1 MPSRRVRYGLLGVGG
16 AIASAYVFEALQY
29 KRTAAIGFELQ
40 EAPSVGDP
48 GFCHLLESLAGAP
61 VRDGNRIDVLRNG
74 HEIFPAMLEAI
85 RSAERTIDF
94 ATFVYWRGDI
104 APEFADA
111 LAERARAGVE
121 VNVLLDA
128 MGAAKMERTLI
139 NKLRDAGAKVEWFRP
154 PHWYSI
160 HKVNNRTHRKI
171 LAVDGRVGFTGG
183 VGIAEEWTGNCES
196 PDHWRDT
203 HLRLEGPSVR
213 DLVGGFQE
221 NWAEATRCILFNGHL
236 GDTSS
241 IPDGARAQIVRSS
254 AGKGSTNAEEL
265 FYSAIICAR
274 RTLWVTTAYFAPRRA
289 FILALIDAVKRGVDV
304 RILVNGPH
312 IDKEA
317 VRQAGRSSYDDLL
330 EGGVKIF
337 EYQRTMLHAK
347 TLVVDG
353 TWSTVGSINFDNR
366 SFSLND
372 ELNLSVWDEP
382 VARTLEEHFKLDLED
397 AHELTLDEW
406 KARPLASIAR
416 ERASA
421 LLRRE
426 F

>member
-1 MPSRRVRYGLLGVGG
+1 MPSRGVRYGLVAAGG
-16 AIASAYVFEALQY
+16 AVAAAYVFEALQY
-29 KRTAAIGFELQ
+29 KRTSAIGFQLQ
-40 EAPSVGDP
+40 DAPSVDDP
-48 GFCHLLESLAGAP
+48 AFCRLLESLAGAP
-61 VRDGNRIDVLRNG
+61 VRDGNKIDVLHNG
-74 HEIFPAMLEAI
+74 HEIFPAMLDAI

-111 LAERARAGVE
+111 LAERASAGVE

-128 MGAAKMERTLI
+128 MGAAKMERSLI
-139 NKLRDAGAKVEWFRP
+139 EKLRGAGAEVQWFRP

-171 LAVDGRVGFTGG
+171 LVVDGRVGFTGG
-183 VGIAEEWTGNCES
+183 VGIADQWTGDCET

-203 HLRLEGPSVR
+203 HLRLEGPLVR

-221 NWAEATRCILFNGHL
+221 NWAEATRCILLDGHL
-236 GDTSS
+236 GETANF
-241 IPDGARAQIVRSS
+241 PDGARGQVLRSS
-254 AGKGSTNAEEL
+254 AGKGSTDAEEL
-265 FYSAIICAR
+265 FYAAIVCAR
-274 RTLWVTTAYFAPRRA
+274 RTLWITTAYFAPRRA
-289 FILALIDAVKRGVDV
+289 FIHALMDAAQRGVDV
-304 RILVNGPH
+304 RVLVNGPH
-312 IDKEA
+312 VDKEA
-317 VRQAGRSSYDDLL
+317 VRQAGRSSYDALL

-382 VARTLEEHFKLDLED
+382 MARKLEGHFKIDLED
-397 AHELTLDEW
+397 AHELSLDDW
-406 KARPLASIAR
+406 RARPPAAIAK
-416 ERASA
+416 ERVSA

-426 F
+426 L

>member
-1 MPSRRVRYGLLGVGG
+1 MPSRGVRYGLVAGGG
-16 AIASAYVFEALQY
+16 AVAAAYVFEALQY
-29 KRTAAIGFELQ
+29 KRTSAIGFQLQ
-40 EAPSVGDP
+40 DAPSVDDP
-48 GFCHLLESLAGAP
+48 AFCRLLESLAGAP
-61 VRDGNRIDVLRNG
+61 VRDGNKIDVLHNG
-74 HEIFPAMLEAI
+74 HEIFPAMLDAI

-111 LAERARAGVE
+111 LAERASAGVE

-128 MGAAKMERTLI
+128 MGAAKMERSLI
-139 NKLRDAGAKVEWFRP
+139 EKLRGAGAEVQWFRP

-171 LAVDGRVGFTGG
+171 LVVDGRIGFTGG
-183 VGIAEEWTGNCES
+183 VGIADEWTGNCET

-203 HLRLEGPSVR
+203 HLRLEGPLVR

-221 NWAEATRCILFNGHL
+221 NWAEATRCILLDGHL
-236 GDTSS
+236 GETANF
-241 IPDGARAQIVRSS
+241 PDGARGQVLRSS
-254 AGKGSTNAEEL
+254 AGKGSTDAEEL
-265 FYSAIICAR
+265 FYAAIVCAR
-274 RTLWVTTAYFAPRRA
+274 RTLWITTAYFAPRRA
-289 FILALIDAVKRGVDV
+289 FIHALTDAAQRGVDV
-304 RILVNGPH
+304 RVLVNGPH
-312 IDKEA
+312 VDKEA
-317 VRQAGRSSYDDLL
+317 VRQAGRSSYDALL

-382 VARTLEEHFKLDLED
+382 MARKLEEHFKIDLED
-397 AHELTLDEW
+397 AHELSLDAW
-406 KARPLASIAR
+406 RARPPTAIAK

-426 F
+426 L

>member
-1 MPSRRVRYGLLGVGG
+1 MASRRVRYGMLGVGG

-40 EAPSVGDP
+40 EAPSVDEP
-48 GFCHLLESLAGAP
+48 TFCLLLESLAGSP
-61 VRDGNRIDVLRNG
+61 VREGNRVEVLRNG
-74 HEIFPAMLEAI
+74 HEIFPAMLDAI
-85 RSAERTIDF
+85 RSAEQTIDF

-128 MGAAKMERTLI
+128 MGAARMERTLVT
-139 NKLRDAGAKVEWFRP
+139 KLRDAGAQVEWFRP

-183 VGIAEEWTGNCES
+183 VGIAAEWTGNCET
-196 PDHWRDT
+196 PDNWRDT

-221 NWAEATRCILFNGHL
+221 NWAEATRCILLNGHL
-236 GDTSS
+236 TDTPS
-241 IPDGARAQIVRSS
+241 IPDGARAQILRSS

-274 RTLWVTTAYFAPRRA
+274 RTLWITTAYFAPRRA

-304 RILVNGPH
+304 RVLVNGPH

-347 TLVVDG
+347 SLVVDG

-406 KARPLASIAR
+406 RARPRASIVK

-426 F
+426 L

>member
-1 MPSRRVRYGLLGVGG
+1 MLGVGG

-29 KRTAAIGFELQ
+29 KRTAAVGFELQ
-40 EAPSVGDP
+40 KAPPVDEP
-48 GFCHLLESLAGAP
+48 GFRHLLESLAGAP

-74 HEIFPAMLEAI
+74 HEIFPAMLDAI

-111 LAERARAGVE
+111 LSERASAGVE

-128 MGAAKMERTLI
+128 MGAAKMERTLV
-139 NKLRDAGAKVEWFRP
+139 NKLRDAGAQVEWFRP

-221 NWAEATRCILFNGHL
+221 NWAEATRCILLDGHL
-236 GDTSS
+236 GDTTS
-241 IPDGARAQIVRSS
+241 IPNGSRAQILRSS

-265 FYSAIICAR
+265 FYSAILCAR

-304 RILVNGPH
+304 RVLVNGPH

-353 TWSTVGSINFDNR
+353 SWSTVGSINFDNR

-382 VARTLEEHFKLDLED
+382 VARTLEGQFKLDLED
-397 AHELTLDEW
+397 ARELTLEKW
-406 KARPLASIAR
+406 RARSGLSIVR

-426 F
+426 L

>member
-1 MPSRRVRYGLLGVGG
+1 MPSRRVRNGLVGLGG
-16 AIASAYVFEALQY
+16 AVASAYVFEALQY

-40 EAPSVGDP
+40 EAPSVDDP
-48 GFCHLLESLAGAP
+48 AFCRLLESLAGAP
-61 VRDGNRIDVLRNG
+61 VREGNRIDVLRNG
-74 HEIFPAMLEAI
+74 DEIFPAMLDAI
-85 RSAERTIDF
+85 RSAEQTIDF

-128 MGAAKMERTLI
+128 MGAAKMERTLV
-139 NKLRDAGAKVEWFRP
+139 KQLRDAGAQVEWFRP

-183 VGIAEEWTGNCES
+183 VGIAEEWTGNCET
-196 PDHWRDT
+196 PDNWRDT

-221 NWAEATRCILFNGHL
+221 NWSEATRCILLDGHL
-236 GDTSS
+236 GDTLSFS
-241 IPDGARAQIVRSS
+241 DGAPAQVLRSS

-274 RTLWVTTAYFAPRRA
+274 STLWITTAYFAPRRA

-304 RILVNGPH
+304 RVLVNGPH

-347 TLVVDG
+347 TMVVDG

-382 VARTLEEHFKLDLED
+382 VARTLEGHFKLDLEV
-397 AHELTLDEW
+397 AHELTLEQW
-406 KARPLASIAR
+406 RARPRASIAR

-426 F
+426 L

>member
-29 KRTAAIGFELQ
+29 KRTASIGFELQ
-40 EAPSVGDP
+40 EAPSVDDP
-48 GFCHLLESLAGAP
+48 GFSHLLESLAGAP
-61 VRDGNRIDVLRNG
+61 VREGNKVDILRNG
-74 HEIFPAMLEAI
+74 HEIFPAMLDAI
-85 RSAERTIDF
+85 RSAEQTIDF

-128 MGAAKMERTLI
+128 MGAAKMERTLV
-139 NKLRDAGAKVEWFRP
+139 NKLRDAGAHVEWFRP

-160 HKVNNRTHRKI
+160 HKMNNRTHRKI

-183 VGIAEEWTGNCES
+183 VGIAEEWTGNCET
-196 PDHWRDT
+196 PENWRDT

-221 NWAEATRCILFNGHL
+221 NWAEATRCILLDGHL
-236 GDTSS
+236 GDTPNF
-241 IPDGARAQIVRSS
+241 PDGARTQILRSS

-265 FYSAIICAR
+265 FYSAIMCAR
-274 RTLWVTTAYFAPRRA
+274 RTLWITTAYFAPRRA

-304 RILVNGPH
+304 RVLVNGPH

-330 EGGVKIF
+330 EGGVRIF
-337 EYQRTMLHAK
+337 EYSAPCCTQRP
-347 TLVVDG
+347 
-353 TWSTVGSINFDNR
+353 WSWTEPGRR
-366 SFSLND
+366 SDRST
-372 ELNLSVWDEP
+372 STTG
-382 VARTLEEHFKLDLED
+382 RS
-397 AHELTLDEW
+397 
-406 KARPLASIAR
+406 R
-416 ERASA
+416 
-421 LLRRE
+421 
-426 F
+426 

>member
-1 MPSRRVRYGLLGVGG
+1 MASRRFRYGMLGVGG

-29 KRTAAIGFELQ
+29 KRTAAMGFELQ
-40 EAPSVGDP
+40 ETPSVDEP
-48 GFCHLLESLAGAP
+48 GFYHLLESLAGSP
-61 VRDGNRIDVLRNG
+61 VRAGNKIDVLRNG
-74 HEIFPAMLEAI
+74 HEIFPAMLDAI
-85 RSAERTIDF
+85 RSAERTINF

-128 MGAAKMERTLI
+128 MGAAKMERTLVD
-139 NKLRDAGAKVEWFRP
+139 KLRDAGAQVEWFRP

-183 VGIAEEWTGNCES
+183 VGIAEEWTGNCET
-196 PDHWRDT
+196 PDNWRDT

-221 NWAEATRCILFNGHL
+221 NWAEATRCILLDGHL
-236 GDTSS
+236 GDTPT
-241 IPDGARAQIVRSS
+241 IPDGARAQILRSS

-304 RILVNGPH
+304 RVLANGPH
-312 IDKEA
+312 IDKEP

-330 EGGVKIF
+330 EGGVRIF

-347 TLVVDG
+347 TLVIDG
-353 TWSTVGSINFDNR
+353 SWSTVGSINFDNR

-397 AHELTLDEW
+397 AHELTLEQW
-406 KARPLASIAR
+406 RARPRASIVR

-426 F
+426 L

>member
-1 MPSRRVRYGLLGVGG
+1 MSSRTVRNSLIGAGGVV
-16 AIASAYVFEALQY
+16 AAAYIFEALQY

-40 EAPSVGDP
+40 NAPSVEDS
-48 GFCHLLESLAGAP
+48 GFCRLLESLAGSP
-61 VRDGNRIDVLRNG
+61 VREGNKIDVLRNG
-74 HEIFPAMLEAI
+74 HEIFPAMLDAI
-85 RSAERTIDF
+85 KSAERTIDF

-111 LAERARAGVE
+111 LAERARAGIE

-128 MGAAKMERTLI
+128 MGAAKMEKPLVE
-139 NKLRDAGAKVEWFRP
+139 KLRDAGANVEWFRP
-154 PHWYSI
+154 PHWYSM
-160 HKVNNRTHRKI
+160 HKLNNRTHRKI
-171 LAVDGRVGFTGG
+171 LVVDGRVGFTGG
-183 VGIAEEWTGNCES
+183 VGIAEEWTGNCET
-196 PDHWRDT
+196 PGNWRDT
-203 HLRLEGPSVR
+203 HLRLEGPSVL

-221 NWAEATRCILFNGHL
+221 NWAEATRLILTDGHL
-236 GDTSS
+236 SDVPS
-241 IPDGARAQIVRSS
+241 IDGGARAQILRSS

-265 FYSAIICAR
+265 FYAAIVCAR
-274 RTLWVTTAYFAPRRA
+274 RTLWITTAYFAPRRA
-289 FILALIDAVKRGVDV
+289 FVLALVDAVSRGVDV
-304 RILVNGPH
+304 RLLVNGPH
-312 IDKEA
+312 TDKEP
-317 VRQAGRSSYDDLL
+317 VRQAGRSSYDGLL
-330 EGGVKIF
+330 EGGVKIY

-353 TWSTVGSINFDNR
+353 AWSTVGSINFDNR

-397 AHELTLDEW
+397 ARRLTLDEW
-406 KARPLASIAR
+406 RARPAVAVVK

-426 F
+426 L